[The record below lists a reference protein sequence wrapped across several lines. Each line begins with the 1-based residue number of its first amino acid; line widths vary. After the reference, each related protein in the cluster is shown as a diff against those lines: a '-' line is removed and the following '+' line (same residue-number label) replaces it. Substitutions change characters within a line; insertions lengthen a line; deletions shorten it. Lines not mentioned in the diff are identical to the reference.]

1 MDDTD
6 LEILSILQTKAR
18 VPNVEV
24 ARQVGMAP
32 SAVLERIRKLEKQG
46 YIDGYE
52 VRLNPRRFNRDLVAF
67 VTVHVGALDD
77 RTDDAAKL
85 LAAIPEVQEVHF
97 VSGEDALLLKLR
109 VSDTRHL
116 GRIIREQISPKP
128 FVRATRTAVSLF
140 TYKETARFS
149 IE

>member
-1 MDDTD
+1 
-6 LEILSILQTKAR
+6 
-18 VPNVEV
+18 
-24 ARQVGMAP
+24 
-32 SAVLERIRKLEKQG
+32 
-46 YIDGYE
+46 
-52 VRLNPRRFNRDLVAF
+52 
-67 VTVHVGALDD
+67 VGALDD